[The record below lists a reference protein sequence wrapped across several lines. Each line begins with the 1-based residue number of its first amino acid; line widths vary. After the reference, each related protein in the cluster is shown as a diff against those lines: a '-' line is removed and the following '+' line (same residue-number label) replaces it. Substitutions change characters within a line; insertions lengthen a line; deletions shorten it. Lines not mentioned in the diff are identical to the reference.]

1 MMQQKDLNP
10 IEKKIERNYGE
21 MLRNFQMV

>member
-10 IEKKIERNYGE
+10 IERKIEKNYGE

>member
-1 MMQQKDLNP
+1 MQQKDLNP
-10 IEKKIERNYGE
+10 IERKIEKNYGE